1 MDISLTKHLCIRDR
15 LMILFIYRTRFLNY
29 LKKNFLRNML
39 IKVFNKSATFC
50 DSTLMGQINFT
61 PKPFF
66 CISFTFYNT
75 FNYFCR
81 VHVMRDGY
89 EIKHYRIKETGF
101 NPIKPFLFLQ
111 PEGKNMST

>member
-1 MDISLTKHLCIRDR
+1 M
-15 LMILFIYRTRFLNY
+15 
-29 LKKNFLRNML
+29 
-39 IKVFNKSATFC
+39 
-50 DSTLMGQINFT
+50 
-61 PKPFF
+61 
-66 CISFTFYNT
+66 SFTFYNT

-81 VHVMRDGY
+81 SHVIGDGY

>member
-1 MDISLTKHLCIRDR
+1 M
-15 LMILFIYRTRFLNY
+15 
-29 LKKNFLRNML
+29 
-39 IKVFNKSATFC
+39 
-50 DSTLMGQINFT
+50 
-61 PKPFF
+61 
-66 CISFTFYNT
+66 SFTFYNT

-89 EIKHYRIKETGF
+89 EIKHYRINETGF

>member
-1 MDISLTKHLCIRDR
+1 MNP
-15 LMILFIYRTRFLNY
+15 ILSMSHR
-29 LKKNFLRNML
+29 L

-50 DSTLMGQINFT
+50 DSALMGQINFT
-61 PKPFF
+61 QKPFF
-66 CISFTFYNT
+66 CMSFTFYNT